1 MKKHEKVI
9 FYGAIIGIVIN
20 IGFVFY
26 RMNTETYVNGLR
38 YARMQ
43 KDITVLQKQLNDA
56 QATIKEYRN
65 ESK

>member
-9 FYGAIIGIVIN
+9 FYGAIIGIIIN

-38 YARMQ
+38 YERMQ
-43 KDITVLQKQLNDA
+43 KDITVLQKQLNAA
-56 QATIKEYRN
+56 QATIKEYQN

>member
-9 FYGAIIGIVIN
+9 FYGAIIGIIIN

-26 RMNTETYVNGLR
+26 RMNTETYVNSLR
-38 YARMQ
+38 YDRMQ
-43 KDITVLQKQLNDA
+43 KDIMEMQAQLHDA
-56 QATIKEYRN
+56 QATIKEYQN

>member
-26 RMNTETYVNGLR
+26 RMNTETYVNDLR
-38 YARMQ
+38 YERMQ

>member
-9 FYGAIIGIVIN
+9 FYGLIIGIVIN

-26 RMNTETYVNGLR
+26 RMNTETYVNSLR
-38 YARMQ
+38 YDRMQ
-43 KDITVLQKQLNDA
+43 KDIMEMQAQLHDA
-56 QATIKEYRN
+56 QATIKAYQS